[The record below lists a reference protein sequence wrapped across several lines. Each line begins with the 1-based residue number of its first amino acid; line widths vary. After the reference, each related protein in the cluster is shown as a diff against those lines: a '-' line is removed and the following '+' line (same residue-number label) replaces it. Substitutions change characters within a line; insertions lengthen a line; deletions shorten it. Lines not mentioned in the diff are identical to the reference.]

1 VGRKQTAFIPTC
13 LPLRLCEAKA
23 YGDGIMASSSA
34 RTAPRWS
41 RVSRICILV
50 VIVQDQ
56 RLGIGR
62 RNIDECCGER
72 GLLDL
77 AADAAAE

>member
-1 VGRKQTAFIPTC
+1 MG
-13 LPLRLCEAKA
+13 
-23 YGDGIMASSSA
+23 SSSD
-34 RTAPRWS
+34 RTALRWS
-41 RVSRICILV
+41 KVSRICIEMV
-50 VIVQDQ
+50 MVQEQ
-56 RLGIGR
+56 KRGIGR

>member
-1 VGRKQTAFIPTC
+1 MG
-13 LPLRLCEAKA
+13 
-23 YGDGIMASSSA
+23 SSSDKTVSL
-34 RTAPRWS
+34 RS
-41 RVSRICILV
+41 KVSRICILV

-72 GLLDL
+72 GLFDL
-77 AADAAAE
+77 SCRCSG